1 MTSQSSLVLSISDLI
16 VLIILIIVLF
26 KMSFLMFCYKQ

>member
-1 MTSQSSLVLSISDLI
+1 MRYDPISIAVGAI

-26 KMSFLMFCYKQ
+26 KLLDGNL